1 MSGVLKRLLIAAA
14 LLQTWAACDRP
25 LAQPSDAILLRQFC
39 QLTSIKGN
47 ECSNARNYARGR
59 RCNVK
64 LNEDRY
70 TGRYIGSQ
78 ELLVVRYESDCEA
91 HSNDFGGSII
101 FERVGGG
108 YAFRGYQPGIVFS
121 ECASIPRGPRQD
133 RLICLTGHMG
143 QGQLEASVSEV
154 VFRRRV
160 LSSIRASLDI
170 LLTATDTEG
179 AYGTNKVE
187 CNATRILFGLSN
199 IERGPTADTVHVSA
213 TYADREAI
221 QQACR
226 PAHRGPRRPSA
237 TSVPGKPSS
246 TPRPSRRGDF
256 CCTSGPRN
264 CSRNRPVSRDTGQS
278 ANTARPS
285 AASVMPGACTT
296 SQGCPSGSVK

>member
-25 LAQPSDAILLRQFC
+25 LAQPSDATLLRQFC
-39 QLTSIKGN
+39 QPTSIKGN

-70 TGRYIGSQ
+70 TGRYIASQ

-91 HSNDFGGSII
+91 HSNDFGGSIV
-101 FERVGGG
+101 FERIGGG

-199 IERGPTADTVHVSA
+199 IEGGPTADTVLLSA

-226 PAHRGPRRPSA
+226 PGA
-237 TSVPGKPSS
+237 
-246 TPRPSRRGDF
+246 PRPQEAIGDL
-256 CCTSGPRN
+256 GPGEAFID
-264 CSRNRPVSRDTGQS
+264 SK
-278 ANTARPS
+278 A
-285 AASVMPGACTT
+285 
-296 SQGCPSGSVK
+296 VKEGRFLLHLGTKELQQK

>member
-1 MSGVLKRLLIAAA
+1 MLSPILKRLLVSGA
-14 LLQTWAACDRP
+14 LLQMSTICDQP
-25 LAQPSDAILLRQFC
+25 LAQPADATLLRQFC
-39 QLTSIKGN
+39 QPKSISGN

-70 TGRYIGSQ
+70 TGRYIASQ
-78 ELLVVRYESDCEA
+78 ELLVIRYESDCEA
-91 HSNDFGGSII
+91 HANDFGGSIV

-121 ECASIPRGPRQD
+121 ECASIPRGPRQE

-143 QGQLEASVSEV
+143 QGQLEATVSEV

-160 LSSIRASLDI
+160 PASIRTSLDI

-179 AYGTNKVE
+179 AYGVNTVA

-199 IERGPTADTVHVSA
+199 IERGPTADTVLVSA

-226 PAHRGPRRPSA
+226 PGA
-237 TSVPGKPSS
+237 
-246 TPRPSRRGDF
+246 PRPQEAIGDL
-256 CCTSGPRN
+256 GPGEAFID
-264 CSRNRPVSRDTGQS
+264 SK
-278 ANTARPS
+278 A
-285 AASVMPGACTT
+285 
-296 SQGCPSGSVK
+296 VKEGRFLLNLGTKELQQK